1 MRLWLQ
7 LDKWAGWIETIIA
20 GRRSVLDI
28 AGDGTCL
35 RVGRNGFESRGYCAG
50 ECIVVAFSINSFCP
64 IIVMIRLAMACASG
78 QGGMV
83 L

>member
-1 MRLWLQ
+1 MLEIVPACGL
-7 LDKWAGWIETIIA
+7 GGIA
-20 GRRSVLDI
+20 LKVMDSV
-28 AGDGTCL
+28 
-35 RVGRNGFESRGYCAG
+35 REQ
-50 ECIVVAFSINSFCP
+50 CIVVAFSINSFCP

>member
-1 MRLWLQ
+1 M
-7 LDKWAGWIETIIA
+7 
-20 GRRSVLDI
+20 VLKVVDDMQ
-28 AGDGTCL
+28 A
-35 RVGRNGFESRGYCAG
+35 